1 MDKGEDV
8 VAGIR
13 TSEDLDTMKQ
23 SMLEAYNELVE
34 NCKILER
41 RYKDMMAR
49 ANFSS
54 RKW

>member
-13 TSEDLDTMKQ
+13 TLEDLDTMKQ
-23 SMLEAYNELVE
+23 SMPEAYNKLVE

-41 RYKDMMAR
+41 HYKDMMAS